1 MKVRGERRG
10 GCIFAVCR
18 MALVFQL
25 KRKAMLL

>member
-1 MKVRGERRG
+1 MKVWGERRG
-10 GCIFAVCR
+10 GCIFAVCI